1 MNKNVFITGG
11 TRGIGKATVELFA
24 SKGFNVAFTYI
35 NSQNIAKQM
44 EKELSIKY
52 PNSIFQSFKANV
64 ASYEGMQDVA
74 KKILSTFGKIDV
86 IVANAG
92 ISKIAP
98 FIDLTEQDYDEM
110 LGINLKGVFNTIK
123 PFLPSMIEQKNGK
136 IVIVS
141 SIWGLNGSSCESLY
155 CASKAGQIG
164 LMKSLAKE
172 LGPSNITVNCVCP
185 GLIDTDMNSELSEE
199 DKQQIIEETPMNR
212 IGTPSDVANAIYF
225 LSSDNATFI
234 TGQTLTVDGG
244 WIN

>member
-64 ASYEGMQDVA
+64 ASYEGMQDIA

-199 DKQQIIEETPMNR
+199 DKMQIIEETPMNR
-212 IGTPSDVANAIYF
+212 IGTPSDVANAVYF

>member
-64 ASYEGMQDVA
+64 ASYEGMQDIA

-98 FIDLTEQDYDEM
+98 FIDLTKQDYDEM

-172 LGPSNITVNCVCP
+172 LGPSNINVNCVCP

-212 IGTPSDVANAIYF
+212 IGTPSDVVNAIYF
-225 LSSDNATFI
+225 LSSENATFI

>member
-172 LGPSNITVNCVCP
+172 LGPSNINVNCVCP

-212 IGTPSDVANAIYF
+212 IGTSSDVANAIYF

>member
-98 FIDLTEQDYDEM
+98 FIDLTKQDYDEM

-172 LGPSNITVNCVCP
+172 LGPSNINVNCVCP
-185 GLIDTDMNSELSEE
+185 GLIDTDMNSELSKE

-234 TGQTLTVDGG
+234 TGQTLIVDGG

>member
-11 TRGIGKATVELFA
+11 TRGIGKAAVELFA

-52 PNSIFQSFKANV
+52 PNSIFQSFKASV

-98 FIDLTEQDYDEM
+98 FIDLTKQDYDEM

-172 LGPSNITVNCVCP
+172 LGPSNINVNCVCP

-225 LSSDNATFI
+225 LSSENATFI

>member
-64 ASYEGMQDVA
+64 ASYEEMQDIA

-123 PFLPSMIEQKNGK
+123 PFLPAMIEQKNGK
-136 IVIVS
+136 LVIVS

-172 LGPSNITVNCVCP
+172 LGPSNINVNCVCP

-212 IGTPSDVANAIYF
+212 IGTPSDVASAIYF

>member
-110 LGINLKGVFNTIK
+110 LSINLKGVFNTIK

-172 LGPSNITVNCVCP
+172 LGPSNINVNCVCP

-212 IGTPSDVANAIYF
+212 IGTSSDVANAIYF

>member
-52 PNSIFQSFKANV
+52 PNNIFQSFKANV
-64 ASYEGMQDVA
+64 ASYEEMQDIA

-98 FIDLTEQDYDEM
+98 FIDLTEYDYDEM

-172 LGPSNITVNCVCP
+172 LGPSNINVNCVCP

-225 LSSDNATFI
+225 LSSENATFI

>member
-98 FIDLTEQDYDEM
+98 FIDLTKQDYDEM
-110 LGINLKGVFNTIK
+110 LGINLKGAFNTIK

-172 LGPSNITVNCVCP
+172 LGPSNINVNCVCP
-185 GLIDTDMNSELSEE
+185 GLIDTEMNSELSEK

>member
-44 EKELSIKY
+44 EKELSIKF

-98 FIDLTEQDYDEM
+98 FIDLTKQDYDEM

-172 LGPSNITVNCVCP
+172 LGPSNINVNCVCP
-185 GLIDTDMNSELSEE
+185 GLIDTDMNSELSKE
-199 DKQQIIEETPMNR
+199 DKMQIIEETPMNR

>member
-98 FIDLTEQDYDEM
+98 FIDLTKQDYDEM

-172 LGPSNITVNCVCP
+172 LGPSNINVNCVCP
-185 GLIDTDMNSELSEE
+185 GLIDTDMNSELSKE
-199 DKQQIIEETPMNR
+199 DKMQIIEETPMNR

>member
-1 MNKNVFITGG
+1 
-11 TRGIGKATVELFA
+11 
-24 SKGFNVAFTYI
+24 
-35 NSQNIAKQM
+35 
-44 EKELSIKY
+44 
-52 PNSIFQSFKANV
+52 
-64 ASYEGMQDVA
+64 
-74 KKILSTFGKIDV
+74 
-86 IVANAG
+86 
-92 ISKIAP
+92 
-98 FIDLTEQDYDEM
+98 
-110 LGINLKGVFNTIK
+110 
-123 PFLPSMIEQKNGK
+123 MIEQKNGK

-172 LGPSNITVNCVCP
+172 LGPSNINVNCVCP

-212 IGTPSDVANAIYF
+212 IGTPSDVASAIYF